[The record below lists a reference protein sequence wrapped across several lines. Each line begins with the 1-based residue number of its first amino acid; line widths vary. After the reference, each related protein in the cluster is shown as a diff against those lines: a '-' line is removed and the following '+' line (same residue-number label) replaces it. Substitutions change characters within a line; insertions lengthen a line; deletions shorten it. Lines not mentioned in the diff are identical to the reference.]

1 MLRHWFVAALLGTL
15 GSGALASTENPDLG
29 IDQALRQARQQQV
42 PVIVD
47 FYAPWCYSCY
57 YMAQHVLVGPDWDAA
72 RGEAIVV
79 GVDVDSAEGAA
90 LKERWGI
97 KPLPS
102 YLVLNPDAEELG
114 RIGGERTPEQFYA
127 EIAAIRSQGAP
138 LEKLQAR
145 AAQGDVA
152 AAVEALVL
160 YHARYE
166 AAAGLEWFDSLDRSE
181 RASLEA
187 DSLVQA
193 RLDRLRLMQAAA
205 DEDIAACLAT
215 GEKVLAA
222 DPGCERPYEV
232 SRYADCMAQLEPT
245 ERKTR
250 LLAQI
255 PAMQSLVDDKALVRP
270 PQCADQRSA
279 VTVTAELYEATGQAD
294 KAQALL
300 GRAATDARKRL
311 DGDLKSDRNLADN
324 LRVFLD
330 AANDTA
336 ALDVLYPQLIAAY
349 PQDYVYANRFAR
361 SLASRGLHEK
371 ALPYF
376 KSAGERAYGINR
388 LRNASAYA
396 DSLHALGRDKDAM
409 KVLAAAIKANGPFFP
424 DDVAELKQQMVGLRS
439 KS

>member
-1 MLRHWFVAALLGTL
+1 MLRQWFVAALLGSL
-15 GSGALASTENPDLG
+15 GGGAVASSQNADPG
-29 IDQALRQARQQQV
+29 IDEAMRQARQQQV

-57 YMAQHVLVGPDWDAA
+57 YMAQHVLVGADWDTA
-72 RGEAIVV
+72 RGDAIVV

-90 LKERWGI
+90 LKQRWGI

-127 EIAAIRSQGAP
+127 EIAAIRSRGAP

-145 AAQGDVA
+145 AAQGEAA
-152 AAVEALVL
+152 AAVEALAL

-166 AAAGLEWFDSLDRSE
+166 AEAGLEWFDSLDKSKRD
-181 RASLEA
+181 RLEA
-187 DSLVQA
+187 DSQVQA

-232 SRYADCMAQLEPT
+232 SRYVACTTQLEPA
-245 ERKTR
+245 ERKSR

-270 PQCADQRSA
+270 PLCADQRSA

-300 GRAATDARKRL
+300 ERAATDARERL
-311 DGDLKSDRNLADN
+311 AGDLKSDRNLADN
-324 LRVFLD
+324 LRVFLA
-330 AANDTA
+330 AANDTS

-361 SLASRGLHEK
+361 SLAARGLDEQ

-376 KSAGERAYGINR
+376 RAAADRAYGVNR
-388 LRNASAYA
+388 LRNASSHA
-396 DSLHALGRDKDAM
+396 DSLHALGRDKDAI
-409 KVLAAAIKANGPFFP
+409 KVLASAIKANGPFFP
-424 DDVAELKQQMVGLRS
+424 DELAELKRQMRELRGR
-439 KS
+439 